1 LKIFPTVRLLK
12 YQNQQRP
19 IKLESVKQE
28 VLAKISI
35 NQSKGTNA
43 NSMGKKLKKGS
54 NLILLGFSIQTK
66 KIVN

>member
-1 LKIFPTVRLLK
+1 MVRILK

-28 VLAKISI
+28 ILAKISI